1 LGLGF
6 SSNSP
11 FKLGGE
17 RSDVYIGPGIQLKQ
31 RQYALRGFNDGQAEL
46 EGDNTLLYSLE
57 YRLPFSWSDHNVMV
71 PPVGFSGWSLRA
83 FTDNAMVWNEGDN
96 MGDVYSSLGLEAIID
111 TTVVYNLALRF
122 RVGVAKGLDSLGTDA
137 VYVQLG
143 GAF

>member
-1 LGLGF
+1 MM
-6 SSNSP
+6 
-11 FKLGGE
+11 
-17 RSDVYIGPGIQLKQ
+17 I
-31 RQYALRGFNDGQAEL
+31 
-46 EGDNTLLYSLE
+46 
-57 YRLPFSWSDHNVMV
+57 

-83 FTDNAMVWNEGDN
+83 FTDNAMVWNEGEN

-122 RVGVAKGLDSLGTDA
+122 RVGIAKGLDTLGTDA